1 MSGVSHDA
9 IQRCIDL
16 YDQGYHYVVDLDL
29 KAYFDTV
36 NHDTLMKFLK
46 YEITDEWT
54 LRLIRKFLTSG
65 VMNGQMFER
74 SE

>member
-1 MSGVSHDA
+1 MTPFKGVLT
-9 IQRCIDL
+9 CTIDL

-36 NHDTLMKFLK
+36 NHDMLMKFLK

-54 LRLIRKFLTSG
+54 LRL
-65 VMNGQMFER
+65 R
-74 SE
+74 SS